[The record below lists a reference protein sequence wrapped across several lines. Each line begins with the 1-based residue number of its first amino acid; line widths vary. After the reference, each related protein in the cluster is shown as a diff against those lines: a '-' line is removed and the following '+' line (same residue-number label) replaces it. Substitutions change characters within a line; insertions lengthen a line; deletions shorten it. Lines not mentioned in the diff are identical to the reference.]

1 MIEGITRTAIECFC
15 LGLNKELMPFMA
27 SKEPSTLEAAIGLAI
42 TYEKRNNQ
50 RRDLYAEQESQSRT
64 GLKCTFCH
72 TIEAGAGSRSEER
85 PPDKISERS
94 NPEAPPVPAVPIAT
108 VTPVKDMGSN
118 QCYHC
123 RGFVPSGSHDS
134 LPTSGNYVAAK
145 ARKLNLYLKVPS
157 GSHDSLPTSGNYVA
171 AKARKLNKYLKVPSG
186 SHDSLPTSGNYVAA
200 KARKLNKYLK
210 VPAGSLDS
218 LPTSGNHVA
227 AKARKLNLYL
237 MLLRYGNLKRDDMN
251 CSLDLAGDDM
261 NYSLD
266 LAGDDMNYSLDLA
279 GDDMNYSLDLA
290 GDDMNCSLDL
300 ADDDL
305 VLLRFRKIM
314 TLIWNFSRFGIRIR
328 DLLRAKFSLVD
339 RRTWPGQFRSIPYK
353 NEQMQ
358 NQLSEVIHGVMKTL
372 KTQSC
377 LQEKFD
383 P

>member
-1 MIEGITRTAIECFC
+1 MRLRRRDSNTPQLVDMANSSDTETASGSLNNSQPMPNTTVPLNDQSDAQSTHTQFNSGNSQQLSAVGMIEGITRTAIECFC

-108 VTPVKDMGSN
+108 VTPVRDMGSN

-123 RGFVPSGSHDS
+123 RGLD
-134 LPTSGNYVAAK
+134 L
-145 ARKLNLYLKVPS
+145 
-157 GSHDSLPTSGNYVA
+157 
-171 AKARKLNKYLKVPSG
+171 
-186 SHDSLPTSGNYVAA
+186 
-200 KARKLNKYLK
+200 
-210 VPAGSLDS
+210 AG
-218 LPTSGNHVA
+218 
-227 AKARKLNLYL
+227 
-237 MLLRYGNLKRDDMN
+237 DDMN
-251 CSLDLAGDDM
+251 YSLDLAGDDMNYSLDLAGDDMNYSLDLAGDDM

-328 DLLRAKFSLVD
+328 DLLKAKFSLVD
-339 RRTWPGQFRSIPYK
+339 RRTWP
-353 NEQMQ
+353 
-358 NQLSEVIHGVMKTL
+358 GVMKTL